1 MALPSRPDGSGL
13 FEKQSAPDDQLT
25 HHSSGHHSAHMHG
38 LGKMSKKRKGIAFKE
53 AKLSA
58 SLNLSFFIVKMIMA
72 VAISSVALA
81 AGAIHSL
88 ADISAALVILLTF
101 HLASN
106 EADEN
111 HPYGYGRWEPIA
123 TIIVA
128 MLLVTAGIEIF
139 MEAIHA
145 LLEGEHGE
153 ESVPIAIVVLAMAGV
168 KELMARYA
176 FSLGDEIDS
185 RTLHAD
191 AWHHRADA
199 LSSLGVVIAI
209 LFAETIP
216 FIDGAVAILVAALII
231 WTGIEFIRETSD
243 LLLGAPPD
251 PHTLKRIKRVAGK
264 HPKVREVLNVHV
276 HDYLSSYFISL
287 HVGTDENMPLDQSQ
301 KIATQ
306 VEKKLSRMFKAKV
319 TVQTYLWDEEPDSWE
334 EVGDEEEDE
343 G

>member
-1 MALPSRPDGSGL
+1 
-13 FEKQSAPDDQLT
+13 
-25 HHSSGHHSAHMHG
+25 MHG
-38 LGKMSKKRKGIAFKE
+38 LGKMSKKRKMIAFKE
-53 AKLSA
+53 AKVGA
-58 SLNLSFFIVKMIMA
+58 SLNLVFFIVKLAMA
-72 VAISSVALA
+72 ISISSVALA

-106 EADEN
+106 EPDED

-128 MLLVTAGIEIF
+128 MLLVSAGIEIF
-139 MEAIHA
+139 MEAVHS
-145 LLEGEHGE
+145 LLDGDHGE
-153 ESVPIAIVVLAMAGV
+153 SSVPVALVVLAMAGI
-168 KELMARYA
+168 KEGMARYA

-209 LFAETIP
+209 LLAESVPYING
-216 FIDGAVAILVAALII
+216 FVAIFVAALII
-231 WTGIEFIRETSD
+231 WTGIECIRETSD

-251 PHTLKRIKRVAGK
+251 PQTLKRIKRVAGK
-264 HPKVREVLNVHV
+264 HPKVREVLNIHV

-287 HVGTDENMPLDQSQ
+287 HVGTDEDLPLSQSQ
-301 KIATQ
+301 WIANQ
-306 VEKKLSRMFKAKV
+306 VEDKLCKIFKAKV
-319 TVQTYLWDEEPDSWE
+319 TVQTYLWDEEPESW
-334 EVGDEEEDE
+334 EEEDE
-343 G
+343 